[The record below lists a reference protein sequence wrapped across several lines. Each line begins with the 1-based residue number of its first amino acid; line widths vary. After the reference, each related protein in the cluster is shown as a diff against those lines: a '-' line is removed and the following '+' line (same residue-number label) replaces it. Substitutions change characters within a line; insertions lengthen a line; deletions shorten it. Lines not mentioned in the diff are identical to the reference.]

1 VASKKRKNNEGM
13 KNSRADQSR
22 RRILTAARRIFAKY
36 PYGAASVRKIEEEGG
51 FNYALIRYYFG
62 SKKGLF
68 EAVSFELINEYIR
81 HVLPVIRD
89 SLDNTDPETALPRFV
104 NELFEFAFAHP
115 DGPATIMLNIGQPQ
129 LFEDTLLGLSAMRRY
144 FSQVIDNFKASI
156 PFEASDRE
164 ITMWVFAFTVLTA
177 NFIGAR
183 AFHAAALG
191 LDPEGTEYRQ
201 WVSQAV
207 LNLFTPV
214 MEHFLYGP
222 GIDPEIVISEEARAY
237 LPESAPRQTPLKKKK
252 TKGDLTREKILDAAE
267 SVFSRRPYNT
277 ASIRRIGQEGGFDFT
292 IIHHYFP
299 TKKELA
305 EAVSMRFYD
314 DFFRQS
320 AFWLSLIPDGMLN
333 RVSLSQGLSIYI
345 NSLLEYL
352 FSHHHGPA
360 MMMQNIALPDP
371 KRTLPAFDFSL
382 RFYADIADRLK
393 HLLPIKS
400 RETEIRMW
408 QYCLVT
414 LISTCVGASEY
425 PARIIDLSPGGRHY
439 RKWIERALIFLF
451 YPGLKKMITAST
463 EPRPG

>member
-1 VASKKRKNNEGM
+1 MAYKNRKNQSGEQ
-13 KNSRADQSR
+13 NSRADQSR
-22 RRILTAARRIFAKY
+22 KRILTAARRIFAKY

-81 HVLPVIRD
+81 HVLPFIRT

-129 LFEDTLLGLSAMRRY
+129 LFEETLLGLSAMRRY
-144 FSQVIDNFKASI
+144 FSQVIDNFKSSI
-156 PFEASDRE
+156 PFEADDQE
-164 ITMWVFAFTVLTA
+164 ITMWVFAFTILTA

-191 LDPEGTEYRQ
+191 LDPESNEYRK
-201 WVSQAV
+201 WVMQAV
-207 LNLFTPV
+207 LGLFTPV
-214 MEHFLYGP
+214 MEHFLYGR
-222 GIDPEIVISEEARAY
+222 GDDPDIVISEEARAY
-237 LPESAPRQTPLKKKK
+237 FPEASPREASRQKKM
-252 TKGDLTREKILDAAE
+252 TKGDMTRAKILDAAQ

-277 ASIRRIGQEGGFDFT
+277 ASIRKIGQQGGFDFT

-320 AFWLSLIPDGMLN
+320 AFWLSLIPDGVLN

-352 FSHHHGPA
+352 FAHHHGPA
-360 MMMQNIALPDP
+360 LMMQNIALPDP

-382 RFYADIADRLK
+382 RFYTDIATRLK
-393 HLLPIKS
+393 HLLPIKVP
-400 RETEIRMW
+400 EKEIRMW

-414 LISTCVGASEY
+414 LIATCVGAPEY
-425 PARIIDLSPGGRHY
+425 PARIIGLSPEGRRY
-439 RKWIERALIFLF
+439 RKWIEGALIFLF
-451 YPGLKKMITAST
+451 YPGLKKMVTAS
-463 EPRPG
+463 EPL